1 MQCDYNHPYTTQLHR
16 FSSELQQAVVQHQ
29 KQQDIHTL
37 YNSNTLGL
45 YCICL
50 ESQLVFW
57 WSSSASLPNA
67 VVRANE
73 S

>member
-1 MQCDYNHPYTTQLHR
+1 
-16 FSSELQQAVVQHQ
+16 VQHQ

-57 WSSSASLPNA
+57 WFSSASLPNA
-67 VVRANE
+67 VVPANE
-73 S
+73 SWCYPNRYFPVSCCPLPT